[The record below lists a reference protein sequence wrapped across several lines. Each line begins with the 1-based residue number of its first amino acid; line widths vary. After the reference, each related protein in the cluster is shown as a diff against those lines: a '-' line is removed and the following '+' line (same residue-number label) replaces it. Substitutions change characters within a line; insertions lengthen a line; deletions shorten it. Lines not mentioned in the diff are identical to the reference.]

1 MRKKC
6 KVMRKKCKVFKKVLT
21 FVLSYVIIENVK
33 RQRVG
38 GGNGVKKKP
47 SLLIP
52 SETKFLS
59 NKDISDRLYVWILL
73 NGEKDGGDTY
83 IDKKPVN
90 GYKKLGIS
98 YRTFYKKLKE
108 LVENNYL
115 EDCGYAY
122 RVVTDN
128 FEFSRLIYK
137 NIAETLYQTG
147 IDNIIKVYIYLG
159 TLYSAYG
166 KKAYFT
172 FNKLSED
179 IGYLSKRS
187 VEVKKNMENIISKLE
202 ELGLVKC
209 YKDTE
214 CGERYHVR
222 YKIAYVKTD
231 LMKGGKND

>member
-1 MRKKC
+1 M
-6 KVMRKKCKVFKKVLT
+6 
-21 FVLSYVIIENVK
+21 
-33 RQRVG
+33 
-38 GGNGVKKKP
+38 KKKP

-59 NKDISDRLYVWILL
+59 NKDISDRLYMWILL

-98 YRTFYKKLKE
+98 YRTFYKKLKK

-137 NIAETLYQTG
+137 NVAETLYQTG